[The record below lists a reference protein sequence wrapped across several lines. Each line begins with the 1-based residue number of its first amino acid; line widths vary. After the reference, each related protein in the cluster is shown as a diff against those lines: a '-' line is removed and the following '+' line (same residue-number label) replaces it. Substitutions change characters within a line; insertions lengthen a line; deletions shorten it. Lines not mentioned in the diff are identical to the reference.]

1 MLTDAHCRN
10 AKPGEKLYRLRDF
23 NGLYLEIKPN
33 GVKAWRYRYKLNNK
47 ESMFALGNYPSMGLA
62 EARERC
68 EEIRKQVK
76 QGIHPVVHREQEKA
90 NLAKEAANTF
100 EVIAKE
106 WLALKSWEPVTKARR
121 LNMLERV
128 VFPTIGNQ
136 PVKQIQ
142 PQVIL
147 SILLNAV
154 KQNGPTVAAEA
165 KRTMFSIFELA
176 CETFRVDAN
185 PVHQWREALPKNK
198 TQHKRALKVEEI
210 GRLLTDFAGHGGNFQ
225 TIYAFQLMWLTLT
238 RPNETVCAEW
248 SEFDLETSTWKI
260 QACRMKNR
268 REHIVPL
275 PSQAIKLLKALHPI
289 TGHTKFLFPC
299 RDDRGKPM
307 ADATIRQALKKLGW
321 ATKYSP
327 HGTRTTGSTRLNELG
342 YRGEVIEAQL
352 AHTEPNSVRR
362 TYNHATYF
370 DERREM
376 MQRWGD
382 LLNQWSNK
390 TAPESSNS

>member
-1 MLTDAHCRN
+1 
-10 AKPGEKLYRLRDF
+10 
-23 NGLYLEIKPN
+23 
-33 GVKAWRYRYKLNNK
+33 
-47 ESMFALGNYPSMGLA
+47 MFALGNYPSMGLA

-76 QGIHPVVHREQEKA
+76 QGIHPVIRRAQEKA
-90 NLAKEAANTF
+90 TLAKEAANTF

-128 VFPTIGNQ
+128 VFPTIGNL

-147 SILLNAV
+147 SILLNAA

-176 CETFRVDAN
+176 CETFKVDAN

-198 TQHKRALKVEEI
+198 TQHKRALSIEEI
-210 GRLLTDFAGHGGNFQ
+210 GQLLNDIEGHGGNFQ
-225 TIYAFQLMWLTLT
+225 TICAFKLLWLTLT
-238 RPNETVCAEW
+238 RPNETVRAEW
-248 SEFDLETSTWKI
+248 SEFDLEKAIWTI
-260 QACRMKNR
+260 QAHRMKNR
-268 REHIVPL
+268 KEHTVPL
-275 PSQAIKLLKALHPI
+275 PSQAVAILKALHPI
-289 TGHTKFLFPC
+289 TGHTAYVFPN
-299 RDDRGKPM
+299 RDDRKKPM
-307 ADATIRQALKKLGW
+307 SDAALRQALKKMGW

-327 HGTRTTGSTRLNELG
+327 HGTRTTGSTRLNEMG
-342 YRGEVIEAQL
+342 YRSDIIEAQL

-370 DERREM
+370 EERKEM
-376 MQRWGD
+376 MQRWA
-382 LLNQWSNK
+382 NFVCQQK
-390 TAPESSNS
+390 T